1 MKAPYLALLINAA
14 LVLSAGAIDLVPRYV
29 STMNDGV
36 VSQRPYFADGEKKY
50 AVKIDSETKLTEF
63 EGGASFRFDKFPG
76 AMLRLRQSPIPA
88 QIAFAPES
96 LDRYQQAARA
106 LLSTGAEEIALLEGT
121 PNPLP
126 INNWQSYRF
135 TFSYRIAGETRR
147 QSVTFLDLK
156 PTEQIVIQ
164 TASSER
170 DFDEISERAFNII
183 RRWHEVVPADEMP
196 FN

>member
-1 MKAPYLALLINAA
+1 MKTRPLCAIFLAGFA
-14 LVLSAGAIDLVPRYV
+14 LPAGATDLIPHYI
-29 STMNDGV
+29 STMTDGV
-36 VSQRPYFADGEKKY
+36 VVRRPYFADGEKKY
-50 AVKIDSETKLTEF
+50 AVKLDTETKLTES

-76 AMLRLRQSPIPA
+76 AMMRLRGSPISA
-88 QIAFAPES
+88 QIAFGPDS
-96 LDRYQQAARA
+96 LARYQQAARE
-106 LLSTGAEEIALLEGT
+106 LLPAEAQEIVFVESA

-135 TFSYRIAGETRR
+135 TFSYHVASEARR
-147 QSVTFLDLK
+147 QSITFLDLK

-170 DFDEISERAFNII
+170 DFNEISARAFNII
-183 RRWHEVVPADEMP
+183 RRWHEVVPEDESL